1 MAKPKALIL
10 LPGAGGS
17 SGHKTFLEI
26 EKNLSP
32 FPVIRQEFGYRK
44 LGKKWPPKVPSLIG
58 EVGEIIN
65 TSRKEH
71 KIKSP
76 KAVLLGGRSFGGR
89 VCSVAVSEGTIAAG
103 LVLLS
108 YPLHPPGKP
117 ENLRTEHF
125 PKINVPCLFISSDND
140 PFGSPK
146 EFASNFK
153 LIDAPVTSLFL
164 AGGGHNPASK
174 SHLKEISDA
183 ISQWITTLT

>member
-17 SGHKTFLEI
+17 SEHKTFLEI

-32 FPVIRQEFGYRK
+32 FPIIRKEFEYRK

-58 EVGEIIN
+58 EVGEIIT
-65 TSRKEH
+65 TSRKELR
-71 KIKSP
+71 IKSP
-76 KAVLLGGRSFGGR
+76 ESVLIGGRSFGGR
-89 VCSVAVSEGTIAAG
+89 VCSVAVSEGTVAAG

-125 PKINVPCLFISSDND
+125 PEIKVPCLFISSDND
-140 PFGSPK
+140 PFGSPE
-146 EFASNFK
+146 EFASNLK
-153 LIDAPVTSLFL
+153 LIDAPVASLFV
-164 AGGGHNPASK
+164 AGGGHNPASQR
-174 SHLKEISDA
+174 HLKEISGA
-183 ISQWITTLT
+183 ISQWMTTFI

>member
-17 SGHKTFLEI
+17 AGNKTFLEI
-26 EKNLSP
+26 ENNLSP
-32 FPVIRQEFGYRK
+32 FPIIRQEFGYRK
-44 LGKKWPPKVPSLIG
+44 LGKKWPPKVPALIG
-58 EVGEIIN
+58 EVDELVK
-65 TSRKEH
+65 TSRKEL

-76 KAVLLGGRSFGGR
+76 KSVLIGGRSFGGR
-89 VCSVAVSEGTIAAG
+89 VCSVAVSEGPIAAG

-125 PKINVPCLFISSDND
+125 PEIKVPCLFISSDND
-140 PFGSPK
+140 PFGSPE
-146 EFASNFK
+146 EFASNLK

-164 AGGGHNPASK
+164 TGGGHNPASQR
-174 SHLKEISDA
+174 HLKEISDA
-183 ISQWITTLT
+183 ISQWMTTLI